1 MKADE
6 QEGGKR
12 KTGEEGAG
20 GANKKAKI
28 ACDIVASSVIVHSAL
43 SGEIEGKC
51 CARCERSE
59 LLMGGAVS
67 ETQKEAACD

>member
-1 MKADE
+1 MRQRAIRKDKTLQDSKNETEEVVKQVLQIWAKMKADE

-28 ACDIVASSVIVHSAL
+28 ACDIVASSCVI
-43 SGEIEGKC
+43 
-51 CARCERSE
+51 RR
-59 LLMGGAVS
+59 
-67 ETQKEAACD
+67 D